1 MSREV
6 TMQDS
11 NLLNRSLTQSVPS
24 IPVYYIHSFEQPFC
38 RNTLCPCQLNRQGTI
53 QLFTQII
60 EGKVELEKAS
70 DLSGR
75 TV

>member
-1 MSREV
+1 MPG
-6 TMQDS
+6 S
-11 NLLNRSLTQSVPS
+11 NLLNRSLTQPVPL

-38 RNTLCPCQLNRQGTI
+38 KNQCCPCQLNRAATI
-53 QLFTQII
+53 KLFTHII
-60 EGKVELEKAS
+60 EGKLELEKAS

>member
-1 MSREV
+1 MH
-6 TMQDS
+6 DS
-11 NLLNRSLTQSVPS
+11 DLLNRSLTQPVSS

-38 RNTLCPCQLNRQGTI
+38 KNQCCPCQLNRQRAI

>member
-1 MSREV
+1 MS
-6 TMQDS
+6 DS
-11 NLLNRSLTQSVPS
+11 DLLNQSLTQPVAS

-38 RNTLCPCQLNRQGTI
+38 KNQCCPCQVNRPATVR
-53 QLFTQII
+53 LFTQII
-60 EGKVELEKAS
+60 EGRVELEKAS